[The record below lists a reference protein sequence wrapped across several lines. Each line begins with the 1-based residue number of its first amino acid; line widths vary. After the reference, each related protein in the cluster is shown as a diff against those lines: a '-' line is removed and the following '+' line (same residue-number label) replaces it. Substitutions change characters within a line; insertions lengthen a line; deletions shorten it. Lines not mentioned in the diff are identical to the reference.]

1 MEKSAPPLYTL
12 FYAGHGGSVA
22 QIAPYQKGGVVHL
35 GGGMTAKSAKFLPDE
50 ACLPP
55 LWTGANVDQVQPH
68 DLLTSASLGLDTRGR
83 FASWLTWP
91 YAEWIRRRHGMTQ
104 DPPLPIAPL
113 PWRMNIAQADDTA
126 HALSYTR
133 DALAKMPPAARVVLF
148 GRSRGSLVAL
158 NVLVSLTH
166 TERQR
171 VAAVLLEGLF
181 PPPLFSEP

>member
-1 MEKSAPPLYTL
+1 MEKPAPRYTL

-22 QIAPYQKGGVVHL
+22 QMAPYQKGGVVHL
-35 GGGMTAKSAKFLPDE
+35 GGGMTAKSARFLPDD

-55 LWTGANVDQVQPH
+55 LWTGADVDAVQPY
-68 DLLTSASLGLDTRGR
+68 DLLTSASLGLDVDGLL
-83 FASWLTWP
+83 ASWLTWP

-104 DPPLPIAPL
+104 DPPLPIAPM

-126 HALSYTR
+126 HALAYTR

-158 NVLVSLTH
+158 NVFVSLTH
-166 TERQR
+166 AERQR
-171 VAAVLLEGLF
+171 VAAVLLEGAGAAATVH
-181 PPPLFSEP
+181 